1 MYPIILYKNKIYSYF
16 LFSITKNSFVCSSP
30 YNKCVWPLSCLGNL
44 LADNLTQI
52 AIKNNKHNHF
62 LGESII
68 LSPSFE
74 IYTHF
79 HHLFVH
85 NVEKILTLC
94 LITFND
100 QMPFQ
105 CCLSSR
111 MFVRFK
117 SWIWFL
123 SGILLPSSM
132 LDFRTKKEVYRYNH
146 VSCNNLYCHWNL
158 QWFMCHLIQTEFK

>member
-1 MYPIILYKNKIYSYF
+1 M
-16 LFSITKNSFVCSSP
+16 CSSP

-100 QMPFQ
+100 QSLFN
-105 CCLSSR
+105 
-111 MFVRFK
+111 V
-117 SWIWFL
+117 
-123 SGILLPSSM
+123 
-132 LDFRTKKEVYRYNH
+132 VYRLVCSLDLNH
-146 VSCNNLYCHWNL
+146 EFGSFQVFCFHL
-158 QWFMCHLIQTEFK
+158 QCLTLELKRKYIDITT